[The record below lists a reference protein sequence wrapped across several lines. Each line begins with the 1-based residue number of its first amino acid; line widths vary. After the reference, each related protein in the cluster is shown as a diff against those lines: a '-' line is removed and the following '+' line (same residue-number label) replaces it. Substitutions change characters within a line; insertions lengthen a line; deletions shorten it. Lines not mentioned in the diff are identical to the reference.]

1 MRELSKSIVRR
12 RLDSRFSN
20 QYFVGEGID
29 IGGKPDPLALYSEFF
44 PLMESVRT
52 WDWEDGDAQ
61 DMSSVPDEA
70 YTFVHSSHCL
80 EHLVNPKIGL
90 QNWFRILKPGGH
102 LIVTVPDEDLYEQGV
117 WPSTFNLDH
126 KWSFTINKITSWSP
140 VSLNVFDLL
149 GELGDAARVKSV
161 QIQDLGYRYSLPR
174 YDQTSS
180 PVSESAIEFIVQKL
194 HAQEIQAG
202 GYRGERN
209 QPPEF
214 VRRYLNQ
221 YQIDYKQ
228 MKKSNSGAE
237 PFMDEGELR

>member
-29 IGGKPDPLALYSEFF
+29 IGGKPDPLELYSEFF
-44 PLMESVRT
+44 PLMGSVRT

-61 DMSSVPDEA
+61 EMSSVPDET

-90 QNWFRILKPGGH
+90 RNWFRILKPGGH
-102 LIVTVPDEDLYEQGV
+102 LIVTVPDEDLYEQGA
-117 WPSTFNLDH
+117 WPSTFNFDH
-126 KWSFTINKITSWSP
+126 KWSFTINKIVSWSP

-149 GELGDAARVKSV
+149 RDLGDSARIKAV

-180 PVSESAIEFIVQKL
+180 PVSESAIEFIVQKMDTE
-194 HAQEIQAG
+194 EIQNG

-209 QPPEF
+209 QPTKF

-228 MKKSNSGAE
+228 MKDSNSGTA
-237 PFMDEGELR
+237 PFLDERELR